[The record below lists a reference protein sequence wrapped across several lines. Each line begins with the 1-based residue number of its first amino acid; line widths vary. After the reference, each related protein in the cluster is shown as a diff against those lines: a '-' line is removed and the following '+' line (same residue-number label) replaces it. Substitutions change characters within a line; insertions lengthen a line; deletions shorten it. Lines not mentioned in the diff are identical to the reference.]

1 VQSTADGRTSQQWR
15 LRPLTGGAFTVVN
28 RNSGK
33 VLDVSGGSTADGVA
47 LIQYS
52 DRGSTNQQWTFRR
65 VGG

>member
-1 VQSTADGRTSQQWR
+1 M
-15 LRPLTGGAFTVVN
+15 VVN

-33 VLDVSGGSTADGVA
+33 VLDVSSGSTADGAA

-65 VGG
+65 VTS